1 MRFQHLLLSTAL
13 ALAVTA
19 TASPIIDQKPILS
32 EHDDLTTQQI
42 DLIKE

>member
-1 MRFQHLLLSTAL
+1 MRFQSLVSTAL

-19 TASPIIDQKPILS
+19 TASPITNQKPILG
-32 EHDDLTTQQI
+32 EHEDLTTQQV